1 MLPGDYSEY
10 KVFLEDVTS
19 DNTEDLTCLRVLP
32 YKISKEELHPETINQ
47 ITNYL
52 SDKWVTVVE
61 VSSFV
66 KNSLILGVVQRSCTT
81 RS

>member
-1 MLPGDYSEY
+1 MLPGDYLEF

-32 YKISKEELHPETINQ
+32 YKISQEELKPEVINQ

-52 SDKWVTVVE
+52 SDKWVVLFITVT
-61 VSSFV
+61 SFL
-66 KNSLILGVVQRSCTT
+66 KNFFTF
-81 RS
+81 

>member
-1 MLPGDYSEY
+1 MLPVDYSEY

-32 YKISKEELHPETINQ
+32 YKISQVELKAEIINQ

-52 SDKWVTVVE
+52 SDKWV
-61 VSSFV
+61 SR
-66 KNSLILGVVQRSCTT
+66 RSYIIF
-81 RS
+81 